1 MSSSNG
7 DVSDG
12 SSDHNMDIPEAP
24 DITNK
29 MKQYNTKVIKAN
41 KDGGEKRGSVIQ
53 GTNSKDK

>member
-1 MSSSNG
+1 
-7 DVSDG
+7 
-12 SSDHNMDIPEAP
+12 MDIPEAP

-53 GTNSKDK
+53 STNSKDK